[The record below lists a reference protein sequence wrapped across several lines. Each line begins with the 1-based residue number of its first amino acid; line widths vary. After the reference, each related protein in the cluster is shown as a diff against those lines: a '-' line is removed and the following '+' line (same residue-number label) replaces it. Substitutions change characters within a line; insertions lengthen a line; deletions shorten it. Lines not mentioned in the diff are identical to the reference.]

1 MGSFK
6 KPTKSRLSSV
16 HSFIIGEEL
25 WSGTAFVFYCASPMV
40 AKSWLQTVHVHYLAG
55 FEGGE
60 SQHRLAESLLTW
72 QRHLVEVWAE
82 AAVSSD
88 ARGSLRG
95 SLPNHQGH

>member
-6 KPTKSRLSSV
+6 NPTKSRLSSV
-16 HSFIIGEEL
+16 HSDFGQKPRSFSIAHHPWL
-25 WSGTAFVFYCASPMV
+25 QSQ
-40 AKSWLQTVHVHYLAG
+40 WLQTVHVHYLAG

-82 AAVSSD
+82 AAVSSYTQ
-88 ARGSLRG
+88 GSLRG